1 MADPGWAKHHLEA
14 QPNLKTAVGSA
25 KPCSGFVILYKKT
38 AINFGIFCFA
48 KQKVEDY
55 IMHMMLPF
63 AKPAAR
69 RPFSPS
75 RGRMGGFAL
84 ATAR

>member
-1 MADPGWAKHHLEA
+1 MADPGWVEHHLEA
-14 QPNLKTAVGSA
+14 QPNLKAAVDSA
-25 KPCSGFVILYKKT
+25 RQQSGFVILYKKT

-48 KQKVEDY
+48 KHSGEDY
-55 IMHMMLPF
+55 IIHMMLPF

>member
-1 MADPGWAKHHLEA
+1 MADPGWVEYHLEA
-14 QPNLKTAVGSA
+14 QPTLRMAMRSA
-25 KPCSGFVILYKKT
+25 RQRSGFVILYKKT
-38 AINFGIFCFA
+38 ATNFGIFCFA
-48 KQKVEDY
+48 KRKVEDY
-55 IMHMMLPF
+55 IMRMMLPF